1 MIFISIDNLSFS
13 KLPLFVVIHV
23 IYSANIY
30 PVLLHRLFMVHIRLL
45 EAEGENFRAHHSK
58 AFYT

>member
-1 MIFISIDNLSFS
+1 MPFS

-30 PVLLHRLFMVHIRLL
+30 PVLMYRLFTVHIWLL
-45 EAEGENFRAHHSK
+45 EAEGENFRACHSK
-58 AFYT
+58 AFYR